1 MARGTRDFGP
11 EEKIER
17 DRIMQVLKNIFES
30 FGYNPIETPILE
42 RYELFSSKYGIGQ
55 ESDAMRE
62 TFKLKDQGERD
73 LVLRTEFTVPF
84 SRFVAMNPQLR
95 KPFKRY
101 QIGDVFRD
109 GPIKLGRYREFCQ
122 CDIDVV
128 GLSDTAIDAEILQ
141 LAVTVFK
148 TLGLEVEMRINNRKI
163 LNGILD
169 FAGVP
174 ADQQLPAIIS
184 IDKLDKIGAEGVGR
198 ELEQRGIS
206 AAAAESILALLA
218 CSGGNKDL
226 LAELRDKIG
235 DNEGL
240 EEVEKTIALIENA
253 EDVVFTPC
261 LARGLAYYTGN
272 VFEVYLKNRTV
283 LSSALAAGGRY
294 DNMIGG
300 FLKSDQPFPALG
312 ISFGLE
318 AIFDALNLF
327 RKVES
332 KKSVV
337 DLYIIPL
344 DVEYLAECF
353 TYANQ
358 FRAAGVNTDINCLP
372 DKKLKRG
379 MEYANSYAIPWVVI
393 VGEDEIKENKLTL
406 KNMQTGD
413 QEKLSFLEAAKKI
426 NKE

>member
-1 MARGTRDFGP
+1 
-11 EEKIER
+11 
-17 DRIMQVLKNIFES
+17 MQILKNIFES
-30 FGYNPIETPILE
+30 FGYNPIETPVLE

-55 ESDAMRE
+55 ESDTMRE

-128 GLSDTAIDAEILQ
+128 GLGDPAIDAEILQ
-141 LAVTVFK
+141 LTATVFQK
-148 TLGLEVEMRINNRKI
+148 LGLDIEIKINNRKI

-169 FAGVP
+169 FVGVP
-174 ADQQLPAIIS
+174 ADEQLAVIIS
-184 IDKLDKIGAEGVGR
+184 IDKLDKIGADGVGK
-198 ELEQRGIS
+198 ELEQKGID
-206 AAAAESILALLA
+206 AAMVKSVLATLV
-218 CSGGNKDL
+218 CSGGNAAL
-226 LAELRDKIG
+226 IEELREKIG
-235 DNEGL
+235 NNEGL
-240 EEVEKTIALIENA
+240 TEVERTVGLV
-253 EDVVFTPC
+253 EDGQDIVFTPC

-272 VFEVYLKNRTV
+272 VFEIYLKNRTV
-283 LSSALAAGGRY
+283 LNSALAAGGRY

-300 FLKSDQPFPALG
+300 FLQSDKPFPALG

-318 AIFDALNLF
+318 AIFDALNLYQKSE
-327 RKVES
+327 R

-344 DVEYLAECF
+344 GSEYLAECF
-353 TYANQ
+353 IYANK
-358 FRAAGVNTDINCLP
+358 FRAAGINTDINCLA

-379 MEYANSYAIPWVVI
+379 MEYANSYAIPWVI
-393 VGEDEIKENKLTL
+393 IMGADEIKEKKLTL
-406 KNMQTGD
+406 KNMKTGD
-413 QEKLSFLEAAKKI
+413 QEELTFAEAVKEITKK
-426 NKE
+426 